1 MLSTNIT
8 CYSISTTFRSSIF
21 KMFKVGNQAR
31 CKIIAHLKVRS
42 NPSAANQYQQVECL
56 EKKMEKRN
64 KNKIKKIPR
73 KTSPFFNL
81 NPKEQPITDLFQKG
95 ELSNID
101 ESIIYPTNTQNKT
114 WTQFG
119 IFIGTIFFEGSLMI
133 A

>member
-42 NPSAANQYQQVECL
+42 NPSAVNQYQQVECL

-73 KTSPFFNL
+73 KTSPSFNL
-81 NPKEQPITDLFQKG
+81 NPKKQPITDLFQKG